1 MTGFFKDKQIPWIGY
16 YQQQFTKHY
25 MRFEDFRI
33 TNDDKIIASGQD
45 DAGTFKISGKI
56 SENGTDVSFVKD
68 YTQW

>member
-1 MTGFFKDKQIPWIGY
+1 
-16 YQQQFTKHY
+16 